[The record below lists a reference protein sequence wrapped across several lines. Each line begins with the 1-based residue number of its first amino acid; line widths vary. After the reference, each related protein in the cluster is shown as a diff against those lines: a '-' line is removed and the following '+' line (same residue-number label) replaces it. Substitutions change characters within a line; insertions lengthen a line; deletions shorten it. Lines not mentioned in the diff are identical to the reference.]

1 MTRKHFTHSEIS
13 EALQA
18 LEAGVRVP
26 EVCHR
31 LGVSEL
37 TLGRWRRKA
46 GLLKKPLEP
55 VAPESLT
62 VEQAAHR
69 VGGLEQRLEAFRQV
83 MVSMLEPPELE
94 QAARLLESNLS
105 VSAVKARLLLGL
117 PARRRSGPPAT
128 EAGAPAVASRPA
140 EPYQLRSAK
149 ESR

>member
-1 MTRKHFTHSEIS
+1 MT

-31 LGVSEL
+31 FGVSEL

-46 GLLKKPLEP
+46 GLLKKPLAP
-55 VAPESLT
+55 VAPEPLT

-83 MVSMLEPPELE
+83 MVSMLEPSELE
-94 QAARLLESNLS
+94 QAARLLEANLS

-117 PARRRSGPPAT
+117 RARRRSGHPTSGSA
-128 EAGAPAVASRPA
+128 APHVAADQA
-140 EPYQLRSAK
+140 EPYLLRHAK
-149 ESR
+149 DS

>member
-1 MTRKHFTHSEIS
+1 MTRKHFTPSEVS
-13 EALQA
+13 EALKA

-31 LGVSEL
+31 FGVSEL

-55 VAPESLT
+55 VAPEPLT

-69 VGGLEQRLEAFRQV
+69 VGGLELRLEAFRQV
-83 MVSMLEPPELE
+83 MVSMFEPPELE

-105 VSAVKARLLLGL
+105 VSALKARLLLGL
-117 PARRRSGPPAT
+117 PARRRSSHSTSDVGDQPA
-128 EAGAPAVASRPA
+128 
-140 EPYQLRSAK
+140 PYILHSAK
-149 ESR
+149 ES

>member
-1 MTRKHFTHSEIS
+1 LTRKHFTTSEVA
-13 EALQA
+13 EALRA

-31 LGVSEL
+31 FGVSEL

-55 VAPESLT
+55 VAPEPLT

-83 MVSMLEPPELE
+83 LVSMLEPPELE

-117 PARRRSGPPAT
+117 PSRRRSNHSPSDAGGQPA
-128 EAGAPAVASRPA
+128 
-140 EPYQLRSAK
+140 PYLMRSAK
-149 ESR
+149 ES

>member
-1 MTRKHFTHSEIS
+1 VTRKHFTQSEMS

-31 LGVSEL
+31 FGVSEL

-46 GLLKKPLEP
+46 GLLKKPLQP
-55 VAPESLT
+55 LAPEPLT

-83 MVSMLEPPELE
+83 MVSMLEPSELE
-94 QAARLLESNLS
+94 QAARLLEANLS
-105 VSAVKARLLLGL
+105 VSAVKARLLIGL
-117 PARRRSGPPAT
+117 PSRRRSNHPANHGNGPLGAHDQPA
-128 EAGAPAVASRPA
+128 PCL
-140 EPYQLRSAK
+140 LRSAK
-149 ESR
+149 ES

>member
-1 MTRKHFTHSEIS
+1 LTRKHFTTSEVA
-13 EALQA
+13 EALRA

-31 LGVSEL
+31 FGVSEL

-55 VAPESLT
+55 VAPEPLT
-62 VEQAAHR
+62 VEQASHR

-83 MVSMLEPPELE
+83 LVSMLEPPELE

-117 PARRRSGPPAT
+117 PSRRRSSHSISDAGGQPA
-128 EAGAPAVASRPA
+128 
-140 EPYQLRSAK
+140 PYLMRSAK
-149 ESR
+149 ES